1 LVVCPCGRVV
11 LNQAGLI
18 KHRLRYDCPEATQRP
33 YIRGSTPLT
42 SPPPSTAES
51 SHRAAPSSS
60 PLSSAP
66 PSTLTPPGD
75 LVAGLTVDAPTYKS
89 PTPSSIRQ
97 GSVSSGLHEDW
108 IPKLT
113 SQVLQLGIVSP
124 SPVILFTQSSSSLNT
139 DSDQWL
145 VFSTHHS
152 NR

>member
-1 LVVCPCGRVV
+1 
-11 LNQAGLI
+11 
-18 KHRLRYDCPEATQRP
+18 
-33 YIRGSTPLT
+33 
-42 SPPPSTAES
+42 
-51 SHRAAPSSS
+51 
-60 PLSSAP
+60 
-66 PSTLTPPGD
+66 
-75 LVAGLTVDAPTYKS
+75 VAGLTVDAPTYTS
-89 PTPSSIRQ
+89 PTSSSIRQ
-97 GSVSSGLHEDW
+97 GSVSSDLHEDW